1 VELTI
6 PMSTFVAFLLA
17 TARSAAWLVI
27 SPPFSS
33 RVIPSRI
40 KALLAAAFAL
50 VVTPRLAASAPP
62 LELAPLLSSLVQQ
75 VAMGVAL
82 GFLTALIFAAVQ
94 AAGDLI
100 DLFGGFSLAFAF
112 DPLMQT
118 GNSVFGKLYGLLAVT
133 LLFASSGHL
142 LILRGFMA
150 TFDVLPLDAS
160 MSFAALGELL
170 TQGLAEMFVA
180 ALQIAG
186 PLIAVLF
193 LADVGLG
200 LLTRVSPMLN
210 VFSLGFP
217 AKILLTLVL
226 VGMSF
231 PLIPAAV
238 DRLAEKSV
246 EFMGILVGA

>member
-1 VELTI
+1 VEFSI

-33 RVIPSRI
+33 RVIPPRV
-40 KALLAAAFAL
+40 KALLAAALAL
-50 VVTPRLAASAPP
+50 FVTPRIADSAPP
-62 LELAPLLSSLVQQ
+62 LEMGPLLGALLQQ
-75 VAMGVAL
+75 VAIGVAL
-82 GFLTALIFAAVQ
+82 GFLTALVFAAVQ

-100 DLFGGFSLAFAF
+100 DLFGGFALAFAF

-142 LILRGFMA
+142 LILRGFLA
-150 TFDVLPLDAS
+150 TYDALPLDAGL
-160 MSFAALGELL
+160 SFSRLGDLL
-170 TQGLAEMFVA
+170 THGIVTMFV
-180 ALQIAG
+180 
-186 PLIAVLF
+186 
-193 LADVGLG
+193 LADVGMG
-200 LLTRVSPMLN
+200 LLTRVAPMLN
-210 VFSLGFP
+210 VFSLAFP

-231 PLIPAAV
+231 PLLPAVV
-238 DRLAEKSV
+238 DGLTEQSVRLMAT
-246 EFMGILVGA
+246 LVGG

>member
-1 VELTI
+1 VELSI

-17 TARSAAWLVI
+17 TVRSAAWLVI

-40 KALLAAAFAL
+40 KALLAAALAL
-50 VVTPRLAASAPP
+50 LVTPRLAASAPALDP
-62 LELAPLLSSLVQQ
+62 APLLGALLQQ
-75 VAMGVAL
+75 VAIGVAL

-142 LILRGFMA
+142 LILRGFLA
-150 TFDVLPLDAS
+150 TYDVLPLDAS
-160 MSFAALGELL
+160 LDMARLGELL
-170 TQGLAEMFVA
+170 TAGLVQMFVA

-226 VGMSF
+226 VGMTF
-231 PLIPAAV
+231 PLLPGAV

-246 EFMGILVGA
+246 EFMGLLVGA

>member
-1 VELTI
+1 
-6 PMSTFVAFLLA
+6 MSTFVAFLLA
-17 TARSAAWLVI
+17 TTRSAAWLVI

-33 RVIPSRI
+33 RVIPPRV
-40 KALLAAAFAL
+40 KALLAAAL
-50 VVTPRLAASAPP
+50 GLLVTPRIAESAPP
-62 LELAPLLSSLVQQ
+62 LELAPLLGALLQQ
-75 VAMGVAL
+75 VAIGVAL
-82 GFLTALIFAAVQ
+82 GFLTALVFAAIQ

-142 LILRGFMA
+142 LILRGFLS
-150 TFDVLPLDAS
+150 TFEAMPLDAGLS
-160 MSFAALGELL
+160 LGRLGDLL
-170 TQGLAEMFVA
+170 THGVVTMFVA

-193 LADVGLG
+193 LADVGMG
-200 LLTRVSPMLN
+200 LLTRVAPMLN
-210 VFSLGFP
+210 VFSLAFP
-217 AKILLTLVL
+217 AKILLTLAL

-231 PLIPAAV
+231 PLLPAAV
-238 DRLAEKSV
+238 DGLTEQSVRLMAA
-246 EFMGILVGA
+246 LVGA

>member
-1 VELTI
+1 VELTV
-6 PMSTFVAFLLA
+6 PTSTLVAFLLA
-17 TARSAAWLVI
+17 TARSAAWLAI

-33 RVIPSRI
+33 RVIPAKV
-40 KALLAAAFAL
+40 KALLAAALAL
-50 VVTPRLAASAPP
+50 LVTPQIAASAPP
-62 LELAPLLSSLVQQ
+62 LEAGPLLGSLVQQ
-75 VAMGVAL
+75 VVIGVAL
-82 GFLTALIFAAVQ
+82 GFVTALVFAAVQ

-142 LILRGFMA
+142 LILRGFLSTYEA
-150 TFDVLPLDAS
+150 LPLDAS
-160 MSFAALGELL
+160 LSLGGLGELL
-170 TQGLAEMFVA
+170 ARGIATMFVS

-193 LADVGLG
+193 LADVGMG
-200 LLTRVSPMLN
+200 LLTRVAPMLN
-210 VFSLGFP
+210 VFSLAFP

-226 VGMSF
+226 VGMTF
-231 PLIPAAV
+231 PLLPSVV
-238 DRLAEKSV
+238 DGLVEQSV
-246 EFMGILVGA
+246 EVVMTVVRA